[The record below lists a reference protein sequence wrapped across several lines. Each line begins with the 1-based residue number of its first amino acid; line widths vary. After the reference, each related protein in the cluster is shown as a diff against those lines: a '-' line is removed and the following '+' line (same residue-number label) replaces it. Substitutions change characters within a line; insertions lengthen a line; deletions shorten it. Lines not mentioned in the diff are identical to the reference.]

1 MSPLAPSPTG
11 TEILDDLAADPAAV
25 ARSLGNI
32 ARANRW
38 FGGLAAVRHGLS
50 RVLGGRTGAV
60 TLLDVGTGVGDVPAM
75 ALRWART
82 RGVTL
87 RVIGLERH
95 PVAARLAADTGLPTV
110 LSCGG
115 ELPFR
120 DRGVDVVVISQV
132 AHHFAP
138 ASCVRLFG
146 EASRVAR
153 LGVVVADLRR
163 SRTAAVG
170 FWLGS
175 RVLGFDPVTR
185 VDGITSLRRG
195 FTRFELAE
203 LVAQAGAPARVEARP
218 GARLVATWETAP

>member
-1 MSPLAPSPTG
+1 VSPLALSPTG
-11 TEILDDLAADPAAV
+11 TEILDNLAADPAAV

-50 RVLGGRTGAV
+50 RVLGKRTGAM
-60 TLLDVGTGVGDVPAM
+60 TLLDVGTGLGDVPAM

-82 RGVTL
+82 RGVSL
-87 RVIGLERH
+87 RAIGLERH
-95 PVAARLAADTGLPTV
+95 PVAARLAAGTGLPTV

-115 ELPFR
+115 ELPVR
-120 DRGVDVVVISQV
+120 DRGVDLVVISQV
-132 AHHFAP
+132 AHHFTP
-138 ASCVRLFG
+138 ASCIRLFR

-153 LGVVVADLRR
+153 VGVVVADLRR
-163 SRTAAVG
+163 SRSAAVG
-170 FWLGS
+170 FWVGS

-195 FTRFELAE
+195 FTRHELAE
-203 LVAQAGAPARVEARP
+203 LVARAGASAMIEARP
-218 GARLVATWETAP
+218 GARLVATWRTAS